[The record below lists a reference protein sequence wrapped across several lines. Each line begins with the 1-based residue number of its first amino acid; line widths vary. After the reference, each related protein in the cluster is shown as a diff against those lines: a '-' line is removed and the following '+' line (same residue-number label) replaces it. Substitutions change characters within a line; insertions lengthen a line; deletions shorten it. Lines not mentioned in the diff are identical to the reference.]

1 MARKT
6 AAVPLKAPGRWVRC
20 PEGYSAYVPNPLPP
34 DLLWTPKLVRSLS
47 DADHLVGRLAGEGG
61 RLPNPHLL
69 MRPFIK
75 REAVLSSR
83 IEGTQATLGEL
94 LEAEAGVPV
103 ERSPEDLREVRN
115 YVMAL
120 EYGIKRLKQLPLS
133 LRLTR
138 ELHERL
144 MEGPRG
150 EQATP
155 GDFRRSQNWI
165 GAPGCT
171 LSQASYVPPPPSELM
186 KCLGDWERFLH
197 ERDTP
202 PLVQVALAHY
212 QFEAIHP
219 FLDGNGRVGR
229 LLITLFLVERKI
241 LPTPLLYLSAFFEAT
256 RRDYYD
262 LLSAVSTRGEWEA
275 WLVYFLS
282 GVARQSED
290 ALGRAQR
297 INTLLE
303 SWRIEVSSASLSPR
317 SRGAV
322 KEGGRPSTVP
332 LRLVD
337 MLAANPFITINRAAE
352 QLKVAYTTAQR
363 GIEKLEKL
371 GIVKQVNKTR
381 RDRLYC
387 AKAIFDIL
395 EEPAAIAPQR

>member
-1 MARKT
+1 VK
-6 AAVPLKAPGRWVRC
+6 
-20 PEGYSAYVPNPLPP
+20 
-34 DLLWTPKLVRSLS
+34 SLS
-47 DADHLVGRLAGEGG
+47 DADHLIGRLAGEGG

-94 LEAEAGVPV
+94 LEAEAGAPV
-103 ERSPEDLREVRN
+103 ERSPDDLREVGN
-115 YVMAL
+115 YVTAL
-120 EYGIKRLKQLPLS
+120 EHGIKRLKQLPLS
-133 LRLTR
+133 LRLVR

-144 MEGPRG
+144 MKGVRG
-150 EQATP
+150 ERATP
-155 GDFRRSQNWI
+155 GEFRRSQNWI
-165 GAPGCT
+165 GTPGGT

-186 KCLGDWERFLH
+186 DCLGAWERFLH
-197 ERDTP
+197 ESNAP

-262 LLSAVSTRGEWEA
+262 LLSAVSARGEWEA
-275 WLVYFLS
+275 WLAYFLN

-290 ALGRAQR
+290 ALSRAER
-297 INTLLE
+297 INHLLE
-303 SWRIEVSSASLSPR
+303 SWRIKASGVSSG
-317 SRGAV
+317 RGAS
-322 KEGGRPSTVP
+322 ESGGRPSQVP

-337 MLAANPFITINRAAE
+337 MLAANPFITIKKAAE
-352 QLKVAYTTAQR
+352 GLKTAYTTAQR

-371 GIVKQVNKTR
+371 GVVKEVGAAK
-381 RDRLYC
+381 RDRVYC

-395 EEPAAIAPQR
+395 EEPARIVPSETKR